1 MLYLFRNFQISQVSS
16 LVSFSDLKI
25 DVVCL
30 NAHTE
35 TTLYIFCTKSS
46 IVVRQVAMPFF
57 LPMILPSTQQPTV
70 PLLSLLS
77 NFQIYPLKIF
87 FFIVY
92 FPYKLA
98 FSYHARKTF
107 YYQVFFSFSPF
118 AVTVSPVSAKLFIKV
133 FYIYPISTILYTNDL
148 FLVILNIHLSN

>member
-1 MLYLFRNFQISQVSS
+1 MHIPRQLCI
-16 LVSFSDLKI
+16 FS
-25 DVVCL
+25 VQ
-30 NAHTE
+30 
-35 TTLYIFCTKSS
+35 KSS